1 MDEDEDEDDDEEED
15 DDEGDDDDEDDDEET
30 SSLPTELSLTDS
42 KDDLL
47 TKVAMLSP
55 FVWTLRSR
63 SSPSSSSSST
73 CSIFF
78 IKRKQ

>member
-15 DDEGDDDDEDDDEET
+15 ADEDEGGDDEDDDEET
-30 SSLPTELSLTDS
+30 SSLPTELSLTVS
-42 KDDLL
+42 KEDLL

-55 FVWTLRSR
+55 FVWTLRSK

-78 IKRKQ
+78 